1 MQYPTQPPTVLGQV
15 EISVH
20 VLQTGPNLSLQNE

>member
-1 MQYPTQPPTVLGQV
+1 MQYPTQPPTVLGQM